1 MAKITSSQVG
11 EYVKIGL
18 YMAGAY
24 IAYKAIKGLAETF
37 GIIKTKEETG
47 LVTATEEAA
56 GDSTEAN
63 ASNPL
68 LAFNPQYGKA
78 LIIAYNK
85 KFAPKKFDNIKQN
98 GSFKGEDYYKMCR
111 TLNLAKGFFDDN
123 EDAIYNVFR
132 NIQTQFQLS
141 QLSLFWSVYRKTD
154 LLEFLKGVLNANEI
168 APILSQVK
176 NYPQY
181 LK

>member
-1 MAKITSSQVG
+1 MAKVTSAQVG
-11 EYVKIGL
+11 EYLKIGL
-18 YMAGAY
+18 YMAGAF

-47 LVTATEEAA
+47 LDTATEDA
-56 GDSTEAN
+56 GGSSTEAN

-68 LAFNPQYGKA
+68 LAFNPQYTKA
-78 LIIAYNK
+78 LIRAYNK
-85 KFAPKKFDNIKQN
+85 KFAPKKFDDNKQN
-98 GSFKGEDYYKMCR
+98 GGFKGEDYYKMIS

-141 QLSLFWSVYRKTD
+141 QLSLFWSTYRKTD
-154 LLEFLKGVLNANEI
+154 LLEFLKGVLSAKEI

-181 LK
+181 FK